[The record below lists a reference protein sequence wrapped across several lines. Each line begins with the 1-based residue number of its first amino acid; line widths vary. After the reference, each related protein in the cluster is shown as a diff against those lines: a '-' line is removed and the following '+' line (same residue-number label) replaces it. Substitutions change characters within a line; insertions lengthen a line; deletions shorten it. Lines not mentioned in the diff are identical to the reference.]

1 MTADRLTGDCEID
14 CQTACAY
21 PGRFSECSIG
31 ALAAAWDKTAAV
43 DPLDGGEAG
52 KSGTSAPTVRPG
64 DSPRPGRS
72 LPNPRPWD
80 TDDSDDDEDRWQ
92 AALNPAQAAR
102 VRAMFD
108 RLNGHRFPQ

>member
-1 MTADRLTGDCEID
+1 MTADRNEIA
-14 CQTACAY
+14 T
-21 PGRFSECSIG
+21 
-31 ALAAAWDKTAAV
+31 V

-52 KSGTSAPTVRPG
+52 KSGTSAPTERPG

-72 LPNPRPWD
+72 LPNPWD

-108 RLNGHRFPQ
+108 RLNGHQFPQ

>member
-1 MTADRLTGDCEID
+1 MTADPTKI
-14 CQTACAY
+14 
-21 PGRFSECSIG
+21 
-31 ALAAAWDKTAAV
+31 AAV
-43 DPLDGGEAG
+43 DP
-52 KSGTSAPTVRPG
+52 STVARQV
-64 DSPRPGRS
+64 SRAPRPRRS
-72 LPNPRPWD
+72 ARAIRPARAAPLPNPRPWD

>member
-1 MTADRLTGDCEID
+1 MTADRNEIA
-14 CQTACAY
+14 T
-21 PGRFSECSIG
+21 
-31 ALAAAWDKTAAV
+31 V

-52 KSGTSAPTVRPG
+52 KSGTSAPTERPG

-72 LPNPRPWD
+72 LPNPWD

-92 AALNPAQAAR
+92 AALSPAQAAR

>member
-1 MTADRLTGDCEID
+1 MTPVIN
-14 CQTACAY
+14 
-21 PGRFSECSIG
+21 GRVVC
-31 ALAAAWDKTAAV
+31 
-43 DPLDGGEAG
+43 PHEAG
-52 KSGTSAPTVRPG
+52 KSGTSAPTERPG

-108 RLNGHRFPQ
+108 RLNGGGR

>member
-1 MTADRLTGDCEID
+1 MTADRNEIA
-14 CQTACAY
+14 T
-21 PGRFSECSIG
+21 
-31 ALAAAWDKTAAV
+31 V
-43 DPLDGGEAG
+43 DPLDGGKAG
-52 KSGTSAPTVRPG
+52 KSGTSAPTERPG

-72 LPNPRPWD
+72 LPWD

-92 AALNPAQAAR
+92 AALNPAQAAK